1 MKIMILA
8 SFPAPYRINVF
19 KGLAERY
26 DVDVFYQNLELQNL
40 HFTGTIQRHSEISG
54 ILKFL
59 EKKIL

>member
-26 DVDVFYQNLELQNL
+26 DVDVFFQTDKDQN
-40 HFTGTIQRHSEISG
+40 
-54 ILKFL
+54 
-59 EKKIL
+59 